1 MGKLTPRCRAPLP
14 IRRYGPSVAWWRALL
29 IAFSLPLAVLAAQQ
43 PSENR
48 VGSQRDELT
57 RIRQE
62 RADLERRMRELKS
75 SVHDLSEEVTNI
87 DRMADITA
95 RAVRALDSQLTSI
108 NSGVDTATGDLIH
121 ARDELVVK
129 RAILQ
134 RRLVDI
140 YKRGPLYSVEALLS
154 AATFGELVARYKY
167 LRLLALRDQA
177 LVRRMEDLRNQIA
190 RQRELLVRLQ
200 SGLALNRREKAEE
213 EQRLRALEEQREQSL
228 KQARR
233 TAKQTEARLAQISR
247 DEARL
252 TNLLSSLE
260 SARRRAEGTRSRN
273 APALSGSTLKTSDF
287 GRLTWPVE
295 GTIIYRFGRV
305 VNPNNTTVKWNGI
318 GIAAARGTA
327 VKAVASGQVVV
338 AEPFATYGLTVIV
351 QHGGGDYSVYSSLDR
366 IDVAKGNA
374 VSKGQTVGTVG
385 TNDPQQDPHL
395 HFEIRP
401 RGRAVD
407 PLAWLRD
414 Q

>member
-1 MGKLTPRCRAPLP
+1 M
-14 IRRYGPSVAWWRALL
+14 
-29 IAFSLPLAVLAAQQ
+29 
-43 PSENR
+43 
-48 VGSQRDELT
+48 QRDELM

-95 RAVRALDSQLTSI
+95 RAVRALDSQLHSI
-108 NSGVDTATGDLIH
+108 NSGVDTATGELIH

-228 KQARR
+228 KQAQR

-260 SARRRAEGTRSRN
+260 SARRRAEGARSRN

-318 GIAAARGTA
+318 GIAAARGTP

-351 QHGGGDYSVYSSLDR
+351 QHGGGDYSVYSSLER
-366 IDVAKGNA
+366 IDVAKGTA

-407 PLAWLRD
+407 PLAWLRE

>member
-1 MGKLTPRCRAPLP
+1 MAVIAAARPGVA
-14 IRRYGPSVAWWRALL
+14 RRLL
-29 IAFSLPLAVLAAQQ
+29 QTLVLLLAVPLSAQQ
-43 PSENR
+43 PADAR
-48 VGSQRDELT
+48 IGSQRDELN

-62 RADLERRMRELKS
+62 RAELERRMRELKS
-75 SVHDLSEEVTNI
+75 SVHDLSEEVSNI
-87 DRMADITA
+87 ERQADITA
-95 RAVRALDSQLTSI
+95 RAVRALDSQLLTI
-108 NSGVDTATGDLIH
+108 TAGVDTATAELVH

-134 RRLVDI
+134 RRVVDI

-177 LVRRMEDLRNQIA
+177 LVRRMEDLGAQIA

-213 EQRLRALEEQREQSL
+213 EQRLRNLEQQRELSL
-228 KQARR
+228 KQAQR

-252 TNLLSSLE
+252 TNLIASLE
-260 SARRRAEGTRSRN
+260 AARRRRDEARPRN
-273 APALSGSTLKTSDF
+273 APPPSASTLKTSDF
-287 GRLTWPVE
+287 GKLNWPVE
-295 GTIIYRFGRV
+295 GNIIYRFGRV

-318 GIAAARGTA
+318 GIAAPRGTP
-327 VKAVASGQVVV
+327 VKAIASGQVVV
-338 AEPFATYGLTVIV
+338 AESFGTYGPTVIV
-351 QHGGGDYSVYSSLDR
+351 QHGGGDYSVYSSLAR
-366 IDVAKGNA
+366 IDVSKGDA
-374 VSKGQTVGTVG
+374 VSKGQVVGTVG
-385 TNDPQQDPHL
+385 TNDPQQEAHL

-407 PLAWLRD
+407 PLTWLRE